1 MPKIDSIKKT
11 LVLGSGP
18 IIIGQAAEFDY
29 SGTQACE
36 ALKEE
41 GVEVVLI
48 NSNPATIM
56 TDKEV
61 AHKIYIEPLTLEA
74 IEKVIEK
81 ERPDSLLAGMGGQ
94 TALNL
99 AVELSDA
106 GILDKYGVKVIG
118 TSIESIKKGEDRD
131 EFREMMRSINQPVIE
146 SDIVTNLEDGIIYA
160 EKIGYPVIIRP
171 AYTLGGTGGGIA
183 ENKEELIEILTH
195 GLQLSPVTQVLIEK
209 SIKGWKE
216 IEYEVMRDGNGDCI
230 TVCNMENVDPVGV
243 HTGDSIVV
251 APSQTLSDKEYQL
264 LRTASIEIIN
274 AIEVKG
280 GCNVQIALHPHRLEY
295 AIIEINPRV
304 SRSSALASKA
314 TGYPIAKVAAK
325 IALGYT
331 LDEIE
336 NAVTKKT
343 KACFEPTLDY
353 VVVKIPKWPFDKF
366 KQANRRLGTKMMA
379 TGEIMSIGSNFEAA
393 LLKGI
398 RSLEIGKYSLIHK
411 PSEQRTIEE
420 LKERVVMPDD
430 ERLFDLAEM
439 IRRGYSIDMI
449 EKITGVDKWFLYRID
464 WIVKQEEKLKTM
476 KIEDISKDYLKTL
489 KKKGF
494 SDKGIADL
502 MKISPEKVYELRS
515 LYNIHAAYKMVDTCG
530 GEFDALSPYY
540 YSTYEEYDE
549 VVVSDKRKIVVLG
562 SGPIRIGQ
570 GIEFDYC
577 SVHCIKALRKLGI
590 ETIIVNNNPETV
602 STDFDTSDKLYF
614 EPLTEEE
621 VLNIIEKEKPE
632 GVILQFGGQT
642 AIKLAKFLDEKNI
655 PILGTDFNDI
665 DAAEDREKFDE
676 LLEKLNINR
685 PKGIAVWSTEE
696 GVKHASEIG
705 YPVLVRPSY
714 VLGGQGMEITYNEAK
729 LKAYLDS
736 AFERDS
742 KNPVLIDKYLVG
754 REIEVD
760 AICDKEDVLIPG
772 IMEHLERAGV
782 HSGDS
787 ITMYPSQNI
796 SDDIKEKIL
805 DYTKKIALELNV
817 LGMVNIQFIEFK
829 GELYIIEVNPRA
841 SRTVPYISKV
851 SGVPIVDLATKCM
864 LGAKLKD
871 LGYGTGIYKTPDLIA
886 VKVPV
891 FSMSKLARVDVSL
904 GPEMKSTGEV
914 LGVGE
919 TLEEALYKGFTAA
932 GKKMSNDRGV
942 VLATVNDQDKEEFLE
957 IAKDMKRV
965 GYTFMATEGTASL
978 LKSNGIDA
986 IIVNKIGEVRPNIL
1000 DVITNNQ
1007 VDMVINIGALKDKN
1021 YELVYEDIKAVVDA
1035 ANKEALVKVIIE
1047 TCYLTDEE
1055 KKIACELAVKAG
1067 TDYVKTSTGFGTG
1080 GSTPADIKLMRET
1093 VGENIGVKA
1102 SGGVRCEEDAV
1113 KVIDAGATRIGASA
1127 SIAIVSGDNSS
1138 KSDY

>member
-61 AHKIYIEPLTLEA
+61 AHKIYIEPLTIEA

-99 AVELSDA
+99 AVELADA

-118 TSIESIKKGEDRD
+118 TSIKSIKKGEDRD

-216 IEYEVMRDGNGDCI
+216 IEYEVMRDGNGNCI

-476 KIEDISKDYLKTL
+476 KIEDVSKDYLNTL

-530 GEFDALSPYY
+530 GEFEALSPYY
-540 YSTYEEYDE
+540 YSTYEQYDE
-549 VVVSDKRKIVVLG
+549 VEVSDKKKVIVIG

-570 GIEFDYC
+570 GIEFDYA
-577 SVHCIKALRKLGI
+577 SVHCVMALKKMGI

-602 STDFDTSDKLYF
+602 STDFNISDKLYF
-614 EPLTEEE
+614 EPLTEED
-621 VLNIIEKEKPE
+621 VLNIIEKENPD

-642 AIKLAKFLDEKNI
+642 AIKLANFLKEKGI
-655 PILGTDFNDI
+655 KTLGTTADQI
-665 DAAEDREKFDE
+665 DMAEDREKFEE
-676 LLEKLNINR
+676 LLEKFDIAR
-685 PKGIAVWSTEE
+685 PKGKGVWTLEE
-696 GVKHASEIG
+696 GIEEARRLG
-705 YPVLVRPSY
+705 FPVLVRPSY
-714 VLGGQGMEITYNEAK
+714 VLGGQGMEITHDEEELTYY
-729 LKAYLDS
+729 LKN
-736 AFERDS
+736 AFMKDK
-742 KNPVLIDKYLVG
+742 KNPILIDKYLMG

-760 AICDKEDVLIPG
+760 AISDGENILIPG

-787 ITMYPSQNI
+787 VTMYPSQNI
-796 SDDIKEKIL
+796 DDKIKADVL
-805 DYTKKIALELNV
+805 DYTKKLALAIGIK
-817 LGMVNIQFIEFK
+817 GMINIQFIEFDGK
-829 GELYIIEVNPRA
+829 LYVIEVNPRA

-851 SGVPIVDLATKCM
+851 SGVPIVDIATKVM
-864 LGAKLKD
+864 LGEKLVN
-871 LGYGTGIYKTPDLIA
+871 LGYGVDVYPEPDLVS

-891 FSMSKLARVDVSL
+891 FSTQKLPKVEVSL

-914 LGVGE
+914 LGVGRNVK
-919 TLEEALYKGFTAA
+919 EALYKGFVAA
-932 GKKMSNDRGV
+932 NMYPSKKKGKI
-942 VLATVNDQDKEEFLE
+942 LATINKHDKAEFLP
-957 IAKDMKRV
+957 IAKELAKA
-965 GYTFMATEGTASL
+965 GYKFVATEGTSKL
-978 LKSNGIDA
+978 LKEAGI
-986 IIVNKIGEVRPNIL
+986 EVEQVRKLHETAPNIL
-1000 DVITNNQ
+1000 DV
-1007 VDMVINIGALKDKN
+1007 VK
-1021 YELVYEDIKAVVDA
+1021 
-1035 ANKEALVKVIIE
+1035 NKEVDLVVNTPTKGNDSKRDGFLIRR
-1047 TCYLTDEE
+1047 
-1055 KKIACELAVKAG
+1055 AAVE
-1067 TDYVKTSTGFGTG
+1067 
-1080 GSTPADIKLMRET
+1080 R
-1093 VGENIGVKA
+1093 NIGVITA
-1102 SGGVRCEEDAV
+1102 LDTLRAIAEV
-1113 KVIDAGATRIGASA
+1113 KVEEIENKDLEVFNMAE
-1127 SIAIVSGDNSS
+1127 
-1138 KSDY
+1138 

>member
-29 SGTQACE
+29 SGTQACQ

-41 GVEVVLI
+41 GIEVVLI

-56 TDKEV
+56 TDREV
-61 AHKIYIEPLTLEA
+61 ADKIYIEPLTIEF
-74 IEKVIEK
+74 IEKIIEK

-94 TALNL
+94 TGLNL
-99 AVELSDA
+99 AVELHDA
-106 GILDKYGVKVIG
+106 GILEKYNVKVIG

-131 EFREMMRSINQPVIE
+131 TFRDVMREIDQPVVI
-146 SDIVTNLEDGIIYA
+146 SDIVTDLESGLKFAD
-160 EKIGYPVIIRP
+160 EIGYPVVVRP

-183 ENKEELIEILTH
+183 ESVEELTEILTQ
-195 GLQLSPVTQVLIEK
+195 GLQLSPVKQVLLEK

-216 IEYEVMRDGNGDCI
+216 IEYEVMRDGNGNCI
-230 TVCNMENVDPVGV
+230 TVCNMENIDPVGV

-251 APSQTLSDKEYQL
+251 APSQTLSDKEYQM
-264 LRTASIEIIN
+264 LRTASIDIIN

-280 GCNVQIALHPHRLEY
+280 GCNVQIALNPHSLEY

-314 TGYPIAKVAAK
+314 TGYPIAKVGAK

-331 LDEIE
+331 LDEIQ

-343 KACFEPTLDY
+343 YACFEPTLDY

-366 KQANRRLGTKMMA
+366 KQANRKLGTKMMA

-398 RSLEIGKYSLIHK
+398 RSLEIGKYSLVHAE
-411 PSEQRTIEE
+411 SEEKSIEL
-420 LKERVVMPDD
+420 LKKSVVVPDD

-439 IRRGYSIDMI
+439 IRRGYKLEMI
-449 EKITGVDKWFLYRID
+449 EQITGVDKWFINKFK
-464 WIVKQEEKLKTM
+464 WIVEQEEKLKDM
-476 KIEDISKDYLKTL
+476 KIEDLNKEYLLQL

-502 MKISPEKVYELRS
+502 MKISPERLCELRK
-515 LYNIHAAYKMVDTCG
+515 LYNIKPSYKMVDTCG

-540 YSTYEEYDE
+540 YSTYEQYDE
-549 VVVSDKRKIVVLG
+549 VKISDKKKVIVLG

-577 SVHCIKALRKLGI
+577 SVHCVKALRKMGI

-621 VLNIIEKEKPE
+621 VLNIIEKENPD

-642 AIKLAKFLDEKNI
+642 AIKLAKFLDEKKI
-655 PILGTDFNDI
+655 KILGTDFKDI
-665 DAAEDREKFDE
+665 DAAEDREKFEE
-676 LLEKLNINR
+676 LLEKLDINR
-685 PKGIAVWSTEE
+685 PKGKAIWSVEE
-696 GVKHASEIG
+696 GIKEAKKLG

-714 VLGGQGMEITYNEAK
+714 VLGGQGMEITYDENK
-729 LKAYLDS
+729 LARYLEN
-736 AFERDS
+736 AFKRDH
-742 KNPVLIDKYLVG
+742 KNPVLIDMYLVG

-760 AICDKEDVLIPG
+760 AICDGDDILIPG

-796 SDDIKEKIL
+796 SDEIKAKIL
-805 DYTKKIALELNV
+805 DYTKKIALDLNV

-829 GELYIIEVNPRA
+829 NELYIIEVNPRA

-851 SGVPIVDLATKCM
+851 SNVPIIDLATRCM
-864 LGAKLKD
+864 LGSKLKD
-871 LGYGTGIYKTPDLIA
+871 LGYGTGVYKEPKLVS

-891 FSMSKLARVDVSL
+891 FSMSKLAKVDISL

-914 LGVGE
+914 LGIGE
-919 TLEEALYKGFTAA
+919 NLEEALCKGFIAA
-932 GKKMSNDRGV
+932 GKTMSDKRGV
-942 VLATVNDQDKEEFLE
+942 VLATINNYDKEEFIE
-957 IAKDMKRV
+957 IAKGMNEL
-965 GYTFMATEGTASL
+965 GYTFLATEGTANI
-978 LKSNGIDA
+978 LKINGIKAD
-986 IIVNKIGEVRPNIL
+986 IVNRVEESRPNIL
-1000 DVITNNQ
+1000 DAIRNKE
-1007 VDMVINIGALKDKN
+1007 VDIVINTATKGNDSTRDGFKIRRTATEFSTEIMTSLDT
-1021 YELVYEDIKAVVDA
+1021 LR
-1035 ANKEALVKVIIE
+1035 ALVGVKK
-1047 TCYLTDEE
+1047 
-1055 KKIACELAVKAG
+1055 KKIINAG
-1067 TDYVKTSTGFGTG
+1067 LDVYNI
-1080 GSTPADIKLMRET
+1080 AKL
-1093 VGENIGVKA
+1093 
-1102 SGGVRCEEDAV
+1102 
-1113 KVIDAGATRIGASA
+1113 
-1127 SIAIVSGDNSS
+1127 
-1138 KSDY
+1138 

>member
-1 MPKIDSIKKT
+1 MPKIDNIKKT

-29 SGTQACE
+29 SGTQACQ

-41 GVEVVLI
+41 GIEVVLI

-56 TDKEV
+56 TDEEV
-61 AHKIYIEPLTLEA
+61 ADKIYIEPLTIEF
-74 IEKVIEK
+74 IEKIIEK
-81 ERPDSLLAGMGGQ
+81 ERPDSILAGMGGQ
-94 TALNL
+94 TGLNL
-99 AVELSDA
+99 AVELHDA
-106 GILDKYGVKVIG
+106 GILDKYNVRVLG
-118 TSIESIKKGEDRD
+118 TSIDSIKKGEDRD
-131 EFREMMRSINQPVIE
+131 LFREVMKEINQPVVI
-146 SDIVTNLEDGIIYA
+146 SDIVTNLDDGLAFA
-160 EKIGYPVIIRP
+160 EKIGYPVVVRP

-183 ENKEELIEILTH
+183 DNEEELTEILSQ
-195 GLQLSPVTQVLIEK
+195 GLQLSPVSQVLLEK

-216 IEYEVMRDGNGDCI
+216 IEYEVMRDSNGNCI
-230 TVCNMENVDPVGV
+230 TVCNMENIDPVGV

-251 APSQTLSDKEYQL
+251 APSQTLSDKEYQM
-264 LRTASIEIIN
+264 LRKASIDIIN
-274 AIEVKG
+274 AIEVQG
-280 GCNVQIALHPHRLEY
+280 GCNVQIALNPHSLEY

-331 LDEIE
+331 LDEIQ

-343 KACFEPTLDY
+343 YACFEPTLDY

-366 KQANRRLGTKMMA
+366 KQANRKLGTKMMA

-393 LLKGI
+393 ILKGI
-398 RSLEIGKYSLIHK
+398 RSLEIGKYSLVHK
-411 PSEQRTIEE
+411 ASEDRSIEE
-420 LKERVVMPDD
+420 LKARVVVPDD

-439 IRRGYSIDMI
+439 IRRGYKIEMI
-449 EKITGVDKWFLYRID
+449 EQITGVDKWFINKFK
-464 WIVKQEEKLKTM
+464 WIVEQEEKLRGM
-476 KIEDISKDYLKTL
+476 HIEDLNKEYLLEL

-502 MKISPEKVYELRS
+502 MKISPAKVYELRS
-515 LYNIHAAYKMVDTCG
+515 LYNINPSYKMVDTCG

-540 YSTYEEYDE
+540 YSTYEQYDE
-549 VVVSDKRKIVVLG
+549 VVVSDKKKVIVLG

-577 SVHCIKALRKLGI
+577 SVHCVKSLRAQGI

-621 VLNIIEKEKPE
+621 VLNIIEKENPD

-642 AIKLAKFLDEKNI
+642 AIKLAKFLDEKKI
-655 PILGTDFNDI
+655 KILGTSCKDI

-676 LLEKLNINR
+676 LLEKLDINR
-685 PKGIAVWSTEE
+685 PKGKAIWSVNEGIEE
-696 GVKHASEIG
+696 AKKLG

-714 VLGGQGMEITYNEAK
+714 VLGGQGMEITYDENK
-729 LKAYLDS
+729 LAQYLKD
-736 AFERDS
+736 AFLRDT
-742 KNPVLIDKYLVG
+742 KNPVLIDKYLTG

-760 AICDKEDVLIPG
+760 AICDGEEILIPG

-796 SDDIKEKIL
+796 SDEIKAKIL

-817 LGMVNIQFIEFK
+817 LGMVNIQFIEFH

-851 SGVPIVDLATKCM
+851 SKVPIVDLATKCM
-864 LGAKLKD
+864 LGSKLKD
-871 LGYGTGIYKTPDLIA
+871 LGYGTGVYKEPKLIS

-891 FSMSKLARVDVSL
+891 FSMSKLAKVDVSL

-919 TLEEALYKGFTAA
+919 TLEEALYKGFLGA
-932 GKKMSNDRGV
+932 GKKMSNKRGV
-942 VLATVNDQDKEEFLE
+942 VLATINSYDKDEFIE
-957 IAKDMKRV
+957 IAKDMNEL
-965 GYTFMATEGTASL
+965 GYTFVATEGTAESL
-978 LKSNGIDA
+978 RENGIEA
-986 IIVNKIGEVRPNIL
+986 TIVNRVEEARPNIL
-1000 DVITNNQ
+1000 DVIRNKQ
-1007 VDMVINIGALKDKN
+1007 VDIVINTPTKGNDSTRDGFKIRRTATEFSTEVMTSLDTLK
-1021 YELVYEDIKAVVDA
+1021 
-1035 ANKEALVKVIIE
+1035 ALVEV
-1047 TCYLTDEE
+1047 
-1055 KKIACELAVKAG
+1055 KKKEINRDGLAV
-1067 TDYVKTSTGFGTG
+1067 YNI
-1080 GSTPADIKLMRET
+1080 AD
-1093 VGENIGVKA
+1093 
-1102 SGGVRCEEDAV
+1102 
-1113 KVIDAGATRIGASA
+1113 
-1127 SIAIVSGDNSS
+1127 
-1138 KSDY
+1138 